1 MVELT
6 FTAHPGSESYFE
18 THLCRERETVEHS
31 HKDFYEIFVTLT
43 SGITHIF
50 NGKTEVL
57 DNKVVYVVN
66 PGKDRHKFI
75 YNGELIGDGYYHFN
89 LAFIKDYFERSVT
102 AFSPDALRVIN
113 GNSLTKINLRDE
125 EFNYLNSLI
134 LELEK
139 STLTSARQTLVKLI
153 LTNVSMLVELRYK
166 SIGESVTS
174 NYATLLKERI
184 DNLEFME
191 KGIVEAYGE
200 YPVAFSGLV
209 KAFKRLT
216 GKTVVEYLIDR
227 KIDYAK
233 MLLVTTDHSV
243 LTVSE
248 MVGYESQSHFINVFK
263 KRVGQTPLNYKK
275 QNKITVYGK

>member
-18 THLCRERETVEHS
+18 THLCRERETFEHS
-31 HKDFYEIFVTLT
+31 HKDFYEIFITLT
-43 SGITHIF
+43 SGITHVF
-50 NGKTEVL
+50 NGKTEIL
-57 DNKVVYVVN
+57 EDKSVYIVN
-66 PGKDRHKFI
+66 PGADRHKFI
-75 YNGELIGDGYYHFN
+75 YNGELVGDGYYHFN
-89 LAFIKDYFERSVT
+89 LAFIKDYFERTVT
-102 AFSPDALRVIN
+102 AFSPDALRVVN
-113 GNSLTKINLRDE
+113 ANALTKINLKDS
-125 EFNYLNSLI
+125 EFDYLNSLI

-153 LTNVSMLVELRYK
+153 LTNVSMLIELRHK
-166 SIGESVTS
+166 SIGESATQ
-174 NYATLLKERI
+174 NYAAGLKERI
-184 DNLEFME
+184 DNLEFMN
-191 KGIVEAYGE
+191 KNVLDAYRE

-209 KAFKRLT
+209 KAFKRHT

-233 MLLVTTDHSV
+233 HLLVTTDYSV

-248 MVGYESQSHFINVFK
+248 TVGYESQSHFINVFK

-275 QNKITVYGK
+275 QNKITLYSK